1 MKRSLLLVQFFV
13 LFASPCYA
21 ELVFHFKNPEFGGN
35 ASNGSIFMNSAT
47 AQNPFKAPVVVAT
60 PTNPITTFKNTLQSS
75 ILRNIQ
81 TTSMAS
87 LFDKNGNIILGS
99 YLNFDLNNDGESD
112 LTVQVD
118 TAPIDGNINMTIFDG
133 ISSTVLTVPY
143 TKN

>member
-1 MKRSLLLVQFFV
+1 
-13 LFASPCYA
+13 
-21 ELVFHFKNPEFGGN
+21 
-35 ASNGSIFMNSAT
+35 
-47 AQNPFKAPVVVAT
+47 
-60 PTNPITTFKNTLQSS
+60 
-75 ILRNIQ
+75 
-81 TTSMAS
+81 MAS